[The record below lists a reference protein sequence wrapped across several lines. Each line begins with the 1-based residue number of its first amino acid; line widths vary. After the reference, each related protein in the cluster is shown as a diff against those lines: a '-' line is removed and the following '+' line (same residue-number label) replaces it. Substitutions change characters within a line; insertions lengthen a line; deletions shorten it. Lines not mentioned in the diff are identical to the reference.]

1 MEAIKNSLPGFQ
13 MASNESSKTVFLAMS
28 VNFSIGIAKSVIA
41 TITMS
46 SAMFSEAIHSFV
58 DTGNQFLLWFGIKQS
73 KKINPKIYPLGRGRE
88 EYFWTLVVAVLIF
101 TIGGLVSLEHGIE
114 SLSHPKKLENLG
126 ISVTLL
132 VISIMLESYVLKKA
146 ISELKRGQNND
157 KGVVGLLRESTD
169 GPLIAIVV
177 EDFAATLGLFIALIG
192 TILSS
197 LTQNSIYDSIS
208 AISIGILLMVS
219 GLFLGYE
226 MKHLITGES
235 ISEDKLKKVDKVIK
249 SNENISTLLN
259 LKILPI
265 GSKEYLALIM
275 LDYEDSLS
283 DNQIVEINTMLKNNI
298 KETEPTITEIYFN
311 PQ

>member
-1 MEAIKNSLPGFQ
+1 
-13 MASNESSKTVFLAMS
+13 MATNESSKTVFLAMS
-28 VNFSIGIAKSVIA
+28 VNFSIGIAKSIIA

-73 KKINPKIYPLGRGRE
+73 KKVDARIYPLGRGRE

-114 SLSHPKKLENLG
+114 SLSHPKKLENLA
-126 ISVTLL
+126 ISITLL
-132 VISIMLESYVLKKA
+132 IVSIILESYVLKKA
-146 ISELKRGQNND
+146 ITELKKGQDNK
-157 KGVVGLLRESTD
+157 KGVVGLLKESTD

-177 EDFAATLGLFIALIG
+177 EDFAATLGLVIALVG

-208 AISIGILLMVS
+208 AIAIGVLLMVS

-235 ISEDKLKKVDKVIK
+235 ISQEKLKLIENIINK
-249 SNENISTLLN
+249 NENISKITD

-265 GSKEYLALIM
+265 GSKQYLALVK
-275 LDYEDSLS
+275 LDYKDSLG
-283 DNQIVEINTMLKNNI
+283 DIDIVEINKALKNEI
-298 KETEPTITEIYFN
+298 VETESTITEIYFN

>member
-1 MEAIKNSLPGFQ
+1 
-13 MASNESSKTVFLAMS
+13 MAPNESSKTVFLAMS

-73 KKINPKIYPLGRGRE
+73 KKINPKLYPLGRGRE

-114 SLSHPKKLENLG
+114 SLSHPKKLENLT
-126 ISVTLL
+126 ISVALL
-132 VISIMLESYVLKKA
+132 VISIILESYVLKKA
-146 ISELKRGQNND
+146 ITQLKKGHD
-157 KGVVGLLRESTD
+157 KKKGVMKLLKESTD

-177 EDFAATLGLFIALIG
+177 EDFAATLGLLIALVG
-192 TILSS
+192 TLLSS
-197 LTQNSIYDSIS
+197 FTQNSIYDSIS
-208 AISIGILLMVS
+208 AISIGVLLMVS

-235 ISEDKLKKVDKVIK
+235 ISKDKLEKVETIII
-249 SNENISTLLN
+249 SNNDISRLIN

-265 GSKEYLALIM
+265 GSKQYLALLK
-275 LDYEDSLS
+275 LDYKDSLEDHEIVS
-283 DNQIVEINTMLKNNI
+283 INRLLKEQINKN
-298 KETEPTITEIYFN
+298 EPTITEIYFN

>member
-1 MEAIKNSLPGFQ
+1 
-13 MASNESSKTVFLAMS
+13 MATNESSKTVFLAMS
-28 VNFSIGIAKSVIA
+28 VNFSIGIAKSIIA

-73 KKINPKIYPLGRGRE
+73 KKVDARIYPLGRGRE

-114 SLSHPKKLENLG
+114 SLSHPKKLENLA
-126 ISVTLL
+126 ISITLL
-132 VISIMLESYVLKKA
+132 IVSIILESYVLKKA
-146 ISELKRGQNND
+146 ITELKKGQDNK
-157 KGVVGLLRESTD
+157 KGVVGLLKESTD

-177 EDFAATLGLFIALIG
+177 EDFAATLGLVIALVG

-208 AISIGILLMVS
+208 AISIGVLLMIS

-235 ISEDKLKKVDKVIK
+235 ISQEKLKLIENIINK
-249 SNENISTLLN
+249 NENISKITD

-265 GSKEYLALIM
+265 GSKQYLALVK
-275 LDYEDSLS
+275 LDYKDSLG
-283 DNQIVEINTMLKNNI
+283 DVDIVEINTALKNEI
-298 KETEPTITEIYFN
+298 VETESTITEIYFN

>member
-1 MEAIKNSLPGFQ
+1 
-13 MASNESSKTVFLAMS
+13 
-28 VNFSIGIAKSVIA
+28 
-41 TITMS
+41 MS

-73 KKINPKIYPLGRGRE
+73 KKVDARIYPLGRGRE

-114 SLSHPKKLENLG
+114 SLSHPKKLENLA
-126 ISVTLL
+126 ISITLL
-132 VISIMLESYVLKKA
+132 IVSIILESYVLKKA
-146 ISELKRGQNND
+146 ITELKKGQDN
-157 KGVVGLLRESTD
+157 KKSVVGLLKESTD

-177 EDFAATLGLFIALIG
+177 EDFAATLGLFIALVG

-208 AISIGILLMVS
+208 AISIGVLLMVS

-235 ISEDKLKKVDKVIK
+235 ISQEKLKLI
-249 SNENISTLLN
+249 ENIINKNKNISNVTN

-265 GSKEYLALIM
+265 GSKQYLALVK
-275 LDYEDSLS
+275 LDYKDSL
-283 DNQIVEINTMLKNNI
+283 DDVDIVETNTALKI
-298 KETEPTITEIYFN
+298 EIVETESTITEIYFN

>member
-1 MEAIKNSLPGFQ
+1 
-13 MASNESSKTVFLAMS
+13 MS

-41 TITMS
+41 SITMS

-114 SLSHPKKLENLG
+114 SLSHPKKLENLT

-132 VISIMLESYVLKKA
+132 VISIILESYVLKKA
-146 ISELKRGQNND
+146 ISELKKGQNNK
-157 KGVVGLLRESTD
+157 KGVIELLKESTD
-169 GPLIAIVV
+169 GPLIAIVI
-177 EDFAATLGLFIALIG
+177 EDFAATLGLFIALVG
-192 TILSS
+192 TLLSS
-197 LTQNSIYDSIS
+197 FTQNSIYDSIS
-208 AISIGILLMVS
+208 AISIGVLLMVS

-235 ISEDKLKKVDKVIK
+235 ISEEKLGKIEQVIK
-249 SNENISTLLN
+249 SNTNIANLLN
-259 LKILPI
+259 LRILPL
-265 GSKEYLALIM
+265 GSMKYLALIK
-275 LDYEDSLS
+275 LDYEDSLDDS
-283 DNQIVEINTMLKNNI
+283 QIVEINKLIKNDIN
-298 KETEPTITEIYFN
+298 ETEPTVTEIYFN

>member
-1 MEAIKNSLPGFQ
+1 
-13 MASNESSKTVFLAMS
+13 MATNESSKTVFLAMS
-28 VNFSIGIAKSVIA
+28 VNFSIGIAKSIIA

-73 KKINPKIYPLGRGRE
+73 KKVDARIYPLGRGRE

-114 SLSHPKKLENLG
+114 SLSHPKKLENLA
-126 ISVTLL
+126 ISITLL
-132 VISIMLESYVLKKA
+132 IVSIILESYVLKKA
-146 ISELKRGQNND
+146 ITELKKGQDNK
-157 KGVVGLLRESTD
+157 KGVVGLLKESTD

-177 EDFAATLGLFIALIG
+177 EDFAATLGLVIALVG

-208 AISIGILLMVS
+208 AISIGVLLMVS

-235 ISEDKLKKVDKVIK
+235 ISQEKLKLIENIINK
-249 SNENISTLLN
+249 NENISKITD

-265 GSKEYLALIM
+265 GSKRYLALVK
-275 LDYEDSLS
+275 LDYKDSLG
-283 DNQIVEINTMLKNNI
+283 DIDIVEINTALKNEI
-298 KETEPTITEIYFN
+298 VETESTITEIYFN

>member
-1 MEAIKNSLPGFQ
+1 

-73 KKINPKIYPLGRGRE
+73 KKINPKLYPLGRGRE

-114 SLSHPKKLENLG
+114 SLSHPKKLENLT
-126 ISVTLL
+126 ISVALL
-132 VISIMLESYVLKKA
+132 VISIILESYVLKKA
-146 ISELKRGQNND
+146 ITQLKKGHD
-157 KGVVGLLRESTD
+157 KKKGVMKLLKESTD

-177 EDFAATLGLFIALIG
+177 EDFAATLGLLIALVG
-192 TILSS
+192 TLLSS
-197 LTQNSIYDSIS
+197 FTQNSIYDSIS
-208 AISIGILLMVS
+208 AISIGVLLMVS

-235 ISEDKLKKVDKVIK
+235 ISKDKLEKVETFII
-249 SNENISTLLN
+249 SNKDITRLIN

-265 GSKEYLALIM
+265 GSKQYLALLK
-275 LDYEDSLS
+275 LDYKDSLEDHEIVS
-283 DNQIVEINTMLKNNI
+283 INRLLKEQINKN
-298 KETEPTITEIYFN
+298 EPTITEIYFN

>member
-1 MEAIKNSLPGFQ
+1 

-73 KKINPKIYPLGRGRE
+73 KKINPKLYPLGRGRE

-114 SLSHPKKLENLG
+114 SLSHPKKLENLT
-126 ISVTLL
+126 ISIALL
-132 VISIMLESYVLKKA
+132 VISIILESYVLKKA
-146 ISELKRGQNND
+146 ITQLKKGHD
-157 KGVVGLLRESTD
+157 KKKGVMKLLKESTD

-177 EDFAATLGLFIALIG
+177 EDFAATLGLLIALVG
-192 TILSS
+192 TLLSS
-197 LTQNSIYDSIS
+197 FTQNSIYDSIS
-208 AISIGILLMVS
+208 AISIGVLLMVS

-235 ISEDKLKKVDKVIK
+235 ISKDKLEKVETIII
-249 SNENISTLLN
+249 SNKDITRLIN

-265 GSKEYLALIM
+265 GSKQYLALLK
-275 LDYEDSLS
+275 LDYKDSLEDHEIVS
-283 DNQIVEINTMLKNNI
+283 INRLLKEQINKN
-298 KETEPTITEIYFN
+298 EPTITEIYFN

>member
-1 MEAIKNSLPGFQ
+1 

-73 KKINPKIYPLGRGRE
+73 KKINPKLYPLGRGRE

-114 SLSHPKKLENLG
+114 SLSHPKKLENLT
-126 ISVTLL
+126 ISIALL
-132 VISIMLESYVLKKA
+132 VISIILESYVLKKA
-146 ISELKRGQNND
+146 ITQLKKGHD
-157 KGVVGLLRESTD
+157 KKKGVMKLLKESTD

-177 EDFAATLGLFIALIG
+177 EDFAATLGLLLALVG
-192 TILSS
+192 TLLSS
-197 LTQNSIYDSIS
+197 FTQNSIYDSIS
-208 AISIGILLMVS
+208 AISIGVLLMVS

-235 ISEDKLKKVDKVIK
+235 ISKYKLEKVETIII
-249 SNENISTLLN
+249 SNKDITRLIN

-265 GSKEYLALIM
+265 GSKQYLALLK
-275 LDYEDSLS
+275 LDYKDSLEDHEIVS
-283 DNQIVEINTMLKNNI
+283 INRLLKEQINKN
-298 KETEPTITEIYFN
+298 EPTITEIYFN

>member
-1 MEAIKNSLPGFQ
+1 

-73 KKINPKIYPLGRGRE
+73 KKINPKLYPLGRGRE

-114 SLSHPKKLENLG
+114 SLSHPKKLENLS
-126 ISVTLL
+126 ISIALL
-132 VISIMLESYVLKKA
+132 VISIILESYVLKKA
-146 ISELKRGQNND
+146 ITQLKKGHD
-157 KGVVGLLRESTD
+157 KKKGVMKLLKESTD

-177 EDFAATLGLFIALIG
+177 EDFAATLGLFIALVG
-192 TILSS
+192 TLLSS
-197 LTQNSIYDSIS
+197 FTQNSIYDSIS
-208 AISIGILLMVS
+208 AISIGVLLMVS

-235 ISEDKLKKVDKVIK
+235 ISKDKLEKVETIII
-249 SNENISTLLN
+249 SNNDISRLIN

-265 GSKEYLALIM
+265 GSKQYLALLK
-275 LDYEDSLS
+275 LDYKDSLEDHEIVS
-283 DNQIVEINTMLKNNI
+283 INRLLKEQINKN
-298 KETEPTITEIYFN
+298 EPTITEIYFN

>member
-1 MEAIKNSLPGFQ
+1 

-73 KKINPKIYPLGRGRE
+73 KKINPKLYPLGRGRE

-114 SLSHPKKLENLG
+114 SLSHPKKLENLT
-126 ISVTLL
+126 ISIALL
-132 VISIMLESYVLKKA
+132 VISIILESYVLKKA
-146 ISELKRGQNND
+146 ITQLKKGHD
-157 KGVVGLLRESTD
+157 KKKGVMKLLKESTD

-177 EDFAATLGLFIALIG
+177 EDFAATLGLLLALVG
-192 TILSS
+192 TLLSS
-197 LTQNSIYDSIS
+197 FTQNSIYDSIS
-208 AISIGILLMVS
+208 AISIGVLLMVS

-235 ISEDKLKKVDKVIK
+235 ISKDKLEKVETIIT
-249 SNENISTLLN
+249 SNKDISRLLN

-265 GSKEYLALIM
+265 GSKQYLALLK
-275 LDYEDSLS
+275 LDYKDSLK
-283 DNQIVEINTMLKNNI
+283 DQEIVAINRILKEQISEN
-298 KETEPTITEIYFN
+298 EPTITEIYFN

>member
-1 MEAIKNSLPGFQ
+1 
-13 MASNESSKTVFLAMS
+13 MATNESSKTVFLAMS
-28 VNFSIGIAKSVIA
+28 VNFSIGIAKSIIA

-73 KKINPKIYPLGRGRE
+73 KKVDARIYPLGRGRE

-114 SLSHPKKLENLG
+114 SLSHPKKLENLA
-126 ISVTLL
+126 ISITLL
-132 VISIMLESYVLKKA
+132 IVSIILESYVLKKA
-146 ISELKRGQNND
+146 ITELKKGQDNK
-157 KGVVGLLRESTD
+157 KGVFGLLKESTD

-177 EDFAATLGLFIALIG
+177 EDFAATLGLVIALVG

-208 AISIGILLMVS
+208 AISIGVLLMVS

-235 ISEDKLKKVDKVIK
+235 ISQEKLKLIENIINK
-249 SNENISTLLN
+249 NENISKITD

-265 GSKEYLALIM
+265 GSKQYLALVK
-275 LDYEDSLS
+275 LDYKDSLG
-283 DNQIVEINTMLKNNI
+283 DIDIVEINTALKNEI
-298 KETEPTITEIYFN
+298 VETESTITEIYFN

>member
-1 MEAIKNSLPGFQ
+1 
-13 MASNESSKTVFLAMS
+13 MATNESSKTVFLAMS
-28 VNFSIGIAKSVIA
+28 VNFSIGIAKSIIA

-73 KKINPKIYPLGRGRE
+73 KKVDARIYPLGRGRE
-88 EYFWTLVVAVLIF
+88 EYFWTLVVDVLIF

-114 SLSHPKKLENLG
+114 SLSHPKKLENLA
-126 ISVTLL
+126 ISITLL
-132 VISIMLESYVLKKA
+132 IVSIILESYVLKKA
-146 ISELKRGQNND
+146 ITELKKGQDNK
-157 KGVVGLLRESTD
+157 KGVVGLLKESTD

-177 EDFAATLGLFIALIG
+177 EDFAATLGLVIALVG

-208 AISIGILLMVS
+208 AISIGVLLMVS

-235 ISEDKLKKVDKVIK
+235 ISQEKLKLIENIINK
-249 SNENISTLLN
+249 NENISKITD

-265 GSKEYLALIM
+265 GSKQYLALVK
-275 LDYEDSLS
+275 LDYKDSLG
-283 DNQIVEINTMLKNNI
+283 DIDIVEINTALKNEI
-298 KETEPTITEIYFN
+298 VETESTITEIYFN

>member
-1 MEAIKNSLPGFQ
+1 
-13 MASNESSKTVFLAMS
+13 MATNESSKTVFLAMS
-28 VNFSIGIAKSVIA
+28 VNFSIGIAKSIIA

-73 KKINPKIYPLGRGRE
+73 KKVDARIYPLGRGRE

-114 SLSHPKKLENLG
+114 SLSHPKKLENLA
-126 ISVTLL
+126 ISITLL
-132 VISIMLESYVLKKA
+132 IVSIILESYVLKKA
-146 ISELKRGQNND
+146 ITELKKGQDNK
-157 KGVVGLLRESTD
+157 KGVFGLLKESTD

-177 EDFAATLGLFIALIG
+177 EDFAATLGLVIALVG

-208 AISIGILLMVS
+208 AISIGVLLMVS

-235 ISEDKLKKVDKVIK
+235 ISQEKLKLIENIINK
-249 SNENISTLLN
+249 NENISKITD

-265 GSKEYLALIM
+265 GSKQYLALVK
-275 LDYEDSLS
+275 LDYKDSLG
-283 DNQIVEINTMLKNNI
+283 DIDIVEINKALKNEI
-298 KETEPTITEIYFN
+298 VETESTITEIYFN

>member
-1 MEAIKNSLPGFQ
+1 
-13 MASNESSKTVFLAMS
+13 MATNESSKTVFLAMS
-28 VNFSIGIAKSVIA
+28 VNFSIGIAKSIIA

-73 KKINPKIYPLGRGRE
+73 KKVDARIYPLGRGRE

-114 SLSHPKKLENLG
+114 SLSHPKKLENLA
-126 ISVTLL
+126 ISITLL
-132 VISIMLESYVLKKA
+132 IVSIILESYVLKKA
-146 ISELKRGQNND
+146 ITELKKGQDNK
-157 KGVVGLLRESTD
+157 KGVVGLLKESTD

-177 EDFAATLGLFIALIG
+177 EDFAATLGLVIALVG

-208 AISIGILLMVS
+208 AISIGVLLMVS

-235 ISEDKLKKVDKVIK
+235 ISQEKLKLIENIINK
-249 SNENISTLLN
+249 NENISKITD

-265 GSKEYLALIM
+265 GSKQYLALVK
-275 LDYEDSLS
+275 LDYKDFLG
-283 DNQIVEINTMLKNNI
+283 DIDIVEINKALKNEI
-298 KETEPTITEIYFN
+298 VETESTITEIYFN

>member
-1 MEAIKNSLPGFQ
+1 

-58 DTGNQFLLWFGIKQS
+58 DTGNQLLLWFGINQS
-73 KKINPKIYPLGRGRE
+73 KKVNPKIYPLGRGKE

-114 SLSHPKKLENLG
+114 SLSHPKKLENLS
-126 ISVTLL
+126 ISIALL
-132 VISIMLESYVLKKA
+132 VTSMILESYVLKKA
-146 ISELKRGQNND
+146 ITELKKGKDSD
-157 KGVVGLLRESTD
+157 KGVMKLLKESTD

-192 TILSS
+192 TLLSFIL
-197 LTQNSIYDSIS
+197 QDSIYDSIS

-219 GLFLGYE
+219 GIFLGYE

-235 ISEDKLKKVDKVIK
+235 ISPDRLRKVEKIIS
-249 SNENISTLLN
+249 SNKNVSTLLN
-259 LKILPI
+259 IKVIPI
-265 GSKEYLALIM
+265 GSKQYLALVM
-275 LDYEDSLS
+275 LDYKDSLE
-283 DNQIVEINTMLKNNI
+283 DKEIVEINNIIKNKINEI
-298 KETEPTITEIYFN
+298 ESTISEIYFN

>member
-1 MEAIKNSLPGFQ
+1 

-73 KKINPKIYPLGRGRE
+73 KKINPKLYPLGRGRE
-88 EYFWTLVVAVLIF
+88 EYFCTLVVAVLIF

-114 SLSHPKKLENLG
+114 SLSHPKKLENLT
-126 ISVTLL
+126 ISVALL
-132 VISIMLESYVLKKA
+132 VISIILESYVLKKA
-146 ISELKRGQNND
+146 ITQLKKGHD
-157 KGVVGLLRESTD
+157 KKKGVMKLLKESTD

-177 EDFAATLGLFIALIG
+177 EDFAATLGLLIALVG
-192 TILSS
+192 TLLSS
-197 LTQNSIYDSIS
+197 FTQNSIYDSIS
-208 AISIGILLMVS
+208 AISIGVLLMVS

-235 ISEDKLKKVDKVIK
+235 ISKDKLEKVETIII
-249 SNENISTLLN
+249 SNKDISRLIN

-265 GSKEYLALIM
+265 GSKQYLALLK
-275 LDYEDSLS
+275 LDYKDSLEDHEIVS
-283 DNQIVEINTMLKNNI
+283 INRLLKEQINKN
-298 KETEPTITEIYFN
+298 EPTITEIYFN